1 MILTLNYAA
10 YGNKRSRLTK
20 EQETSWLLSSLGTK
34 TPLGQ
39 FPFVG
44 PILIYRYKMMYEI
57 INNFLLADDKF
68 VPEMHLRQ
76 PGLTYVL
83 VNYLLKI
90 DKEQRKLKKQ
100 VIQDI
105 FIKTN

>member
-10 YGNKRSRLTK
+10 YGNKRLRLTK

-83 VNYLLKI
+83 VNCSLKL

-100 VIQDI
+100 VI
-105 FIKTN
+105 